1 LANSYQ
7 DFLSQ
12 AAAVNDLD
20 VVKRL
25 VIETTAGKPI
35 EEQTAKGFN
44 FGLYVKFANKKD
56 YDEYQADKEHIE

>member
-1 LANSYQ
+1 M
-7 DFLSQ
+7 
-12 AAAVNDLD
+12 NDLD

-56 YDEYQADKEHIE
+56 YDEYQADEEHIE